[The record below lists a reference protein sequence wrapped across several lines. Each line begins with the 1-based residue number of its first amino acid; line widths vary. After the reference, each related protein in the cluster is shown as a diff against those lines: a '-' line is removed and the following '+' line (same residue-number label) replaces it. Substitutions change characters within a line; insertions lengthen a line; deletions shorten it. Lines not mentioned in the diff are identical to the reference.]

1 MQIITVILL
10 AVTILPIPHD
20 PDTVNRHEAELI
32 AKTIW
37 GEARGCSRAGQ
48 EAIAWCI
55 LNRVGTDG
63 YGMGHSIEYVITFPD
78 QFHGYDPEN
87 PVDPVDPTPDP
98 VDPGDPAHDPGVAD
112 PDPVKPVQDKD
123 TNAAFAKMRR
133 KKEQLQKDYG
143 IATKYG
149 ADFGVFSEADIVKNW
164 GDQGITNLEKF

>member
-87 PVDPVDPTPDP
+87 PVDPVDPEIYTLACRVIQDWQNGGEGIGKQWLWFT
-98 VDPGDPAHDPGVAD
+98 GDGSKNTFRDAYKGG
-112 PDPVKPVQDKD
+112 
-123 TNAAFAKMRR
+123 N
-133 KKEQLQKDYG
+133 
-143 IATKYG
+143 TKT
-149 ADFGVFSEADIVKNW
+149 F
-164 GDQGITNLEKF
+164 